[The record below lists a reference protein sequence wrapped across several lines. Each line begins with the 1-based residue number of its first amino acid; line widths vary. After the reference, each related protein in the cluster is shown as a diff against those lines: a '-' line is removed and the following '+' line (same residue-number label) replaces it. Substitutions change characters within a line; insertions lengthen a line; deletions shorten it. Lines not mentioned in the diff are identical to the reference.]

1 MGDKSTQLIVEA
13 LTGAVADP
21 AGLPLYG
28 NKGKP
33 GLFPMTLPARQA
45 AQRCK
50 DEHYIRVVATEK
62 RGKSDVELC
71 AITETGLA
79 FLLNQVSP
87 RQVLGEL
94 VHALRAREDQ
104 VGSLVAAVQK
114 TQAGLDQLRAIVE
127 QVLQSL
133 ASSPPTMPTNG
144 ASAHPNGSAI
154 PHAWIEDAMKRLLR
168 WHETHATEDCSLP
181 ELYRQVREDMP
192 HLTVGEFHD
201 GLRKLHGQGRIYLHP
216 WTGPLYDI
224 PDPSLVLMVGHEIAY
239 YVSIRR

>member
-1 MGDKSTQLIVEA
+1 VGDKSTQLIVEA

-21 AGLPLYG
+21 AGVPLFG

-33 GLFPMTLPARQA
+33 GLFPWTLPARQA

-50 DEHYIRVVATEK
+50 DENYIRVIGSEK

-71 AITETGLA
+71 AITQTGLA
-79 FLLNQVSP
+79 YLLNQVSP

-94 VHALRAREDQ
+94 VQALQAREEQ
-104 VGSLVAAVQK
+104 VGSLVAEVQK
-114 TQAGLDQLRAIVE
+114 TQANLDQLRAVVE

-144 ASAHPNGSAI
+144 ASKHLNGSANAD
-154 PHAWIEDAMKRLLR
+154 AWIEDAMKCLVR

-181 ELYRQVREDMP
+181 ELYRQVREEVV

-201 GLRKLHGQGRIYLHP
+201 GLRTLHDQGRIYLHP

-224 PDPSLVLMVGHEIAY
+224 PDPSLVLMVGHELAY